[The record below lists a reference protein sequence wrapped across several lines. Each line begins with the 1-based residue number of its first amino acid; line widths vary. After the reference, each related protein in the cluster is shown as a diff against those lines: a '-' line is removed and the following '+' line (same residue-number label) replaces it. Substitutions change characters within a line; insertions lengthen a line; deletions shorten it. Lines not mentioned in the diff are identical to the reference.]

1 MWCCACRR
9 ARSNHRFVAGIRL
22 ISKDGQ
28 RFELAGTGPWRI
40 GRQNG
45 CDVQIPDDPYC
56 GRTQC
61 ELSLDGSRMMLAPI
75 SRSPTHIDGRE
86 ISGAAPLANGSVIAF
101 GETQLRFEMDAVAPP
116 PPPSPPRS
124 PSSTPAARS
133 QTMPPG
139 PIPSPGNGSMPIGR
153 EPGPGALAL
162 DHPAVSRRHAILHGG
177 ADPRIEDLG
186 STNGTFVNGE
196 RVRGSQRLA
205 EGDSIAFGPLRFV
218 FSGGT
223 LREPRK
229 AGKVAIAADNVCFD
243 VPAKGGRKRILHGT
257 SLRIGRGEFVC
268 LVGGSGAGKSTLM
281 NLLAGRRQASE
292 GNIRVEGVDIAREFE
307 SIKQTMAFVPQ
318 REVLHEYLTVRRALG
333 YIAELR
339 LPSDTPRAERDAA
352 VSQAIADVELTQ
364 QADTEF
370 LRLSGGQKKRACLA
384 AEILCRP
391 KILFLD
397 EITSGLDEQTDF
409 EIMQLLRRL
418 ADGGTTVVC
427 VTHTLANIQR
437 FCHRVVIMGS
447 GGHLTFSGPPA
458 DALGF
463 FGIERLGD
471 VFPMLTREQ
480 APDWAQRWVR
490 RDDSV
495 SDDAEPPTTSHFQRQ
510 RMPASRKFAL
520 GKQQFSV
527 LFRRNVALL
536 AADRGTLGLVF
547 AQALIIGLF
556 VGWAL
561 SDMGEGMMAITS
573 RKTLLMLLVVS
584 SIWMGC
590 NGASKDIVGESEILQ
605 REKDVNLA
613 MGAYLAA
620 RLFVSSLFVLL
631 QCGLLFVLVYV
642 LADDIPGGVPH
653 QLALTFAAGLMGA
666 VVGLLISA
674 ASSTPSQATSIVP
687 LVLIP
692 QLIFIGTVVPNLPE
706 LLATISETFIPS
718 NVLNAAM
725 TAVYVKNEGPIMEL
739 DLASGRPIEL
749 ETASLIGLEALAII
763 QYLLFVA
770 ATYGVL
776 LFRYRS
782 GRNA

>member
-1 MWCCACRR
+1 M
-9 ARSNHRFVAGIRL
+9 AGITL
-22 ISKDGQ
+22 IDREGR
-28 RFELAGTGPWRI
+28 RFALAGTGPWRI
-40 GRQNG
+40 GRQNI

-61 ELSLDGSRMMLAPI
+61 ELRLDGNKAILSPI
-75 SRSPTHIDGRE
+75 SRSPTQIDGRE
-86 ISGAAPLANGSVIAF
+86 IQSASPLADGSLITFGQTELRVEMDSSAPHAAP
-101 GETQLRFEMDAVAPP
+101 RPAPRP
-116 PPPSPPRS
+116 
-124 PSSTPAARS
+124 
-133 QTMPPG
+133 QTIPPG
-139 PIPSPGNGSMPIGR
+139 PMPSPIHGSMTIGR
-153 EPGPGALAL
+153 EPGADGLAL

-177 ADPRIEDLG
+177 GDPRIEDLG
-186 STNGTFVNGE
+186 STNGTYVNGE

-205 EGDSIAFGPLRFV
+205 EGDSIAFGPLRFM

-229 AGKVAIAADNVCFD
+229 AGKVAIAADAVCFD

-281 NLLAGRRQASE
+281 NLLAGRRQASV
-292 GNIRVEGVDIAREFE
+292 GTIRVEGVDIAREFE
-307 SIKQTMAFVPQ
+307 SIKQSMAFVPQ
-318 REVLHEYLTVRRALG
+318 REVLHEHLTVRRALG

-352 VSQAIADVELTQ
+352 VAQAIVDVELTQ

-370 LRLSGGQKKRACLA
+370 HRLSGGQKKRACLA

-447 GGHLTFSGPPA
+447 GGHLTFSGAPD

-471 VFPMLTREQ
+471 VFPMLTRDK
-480 APDWAQRWVR
+480 APGWAERWQQ
-490 RDDSV
+490 RDDGV
-495 SDDAEPPTTSHFQRQ
+495 DGDGEPATTSQFQRQ
-510 RMPASRKFAL
+510 RMPAGRKLAVGL
-520 GKQQFSV
+520 HQFSV
-527 LFRRNVALL
+527 LLRRNVALL

-547 AQALIIGLF
+547 AQALIIGVF

-561 SDMGEGMMAITS
+561 SDFGEGMMAITS

-590 NGASKDIVGESEILQ
+590 NGASKDIVGEAEILQ

-620 RLFVSSLFVLL
+620 RMLVSSVFVLM
-631 QCGLLFVLVYV
+631 QCGLLFALVYG
-642 LADDIPGGVPH
+642 LSEEIPGGVPQ
-653 QLALTFAAGLMGA
+653 QLALTFAAGLMGVA
-666 VVGLLISA
+666 VGLLISA

-706 LLATISETFIPS
+706 LLAGIAETAIPS

-725 TAVYVKNEGPIMEL
+725 TAVYVENDGPIMEL
-739 DLASGRPIEL
+739 DFATGQRVPL
-749 ETASLIGLEALAII
+749 ETASLGGLEATVLVH
-763 QYLLFVA
+763 YLLFVL